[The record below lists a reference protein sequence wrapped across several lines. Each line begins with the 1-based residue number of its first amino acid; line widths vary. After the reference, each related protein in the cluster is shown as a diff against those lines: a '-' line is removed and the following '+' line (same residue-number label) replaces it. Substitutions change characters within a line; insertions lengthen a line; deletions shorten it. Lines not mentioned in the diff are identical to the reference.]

1 MDFAAGM
8 SACGNAQG
16 ARLLARTPSARIA
29 ERQYV
34 IGQLLGRFLGQSV
47 DVRAWNEDYTAITCA
62 DGPGMVAVPDG
73 LLAVAPSLWLTSAS
87 VPREPVDWLDPGAFL
102 GRHALPFERFPA
114 IFAPARMPS
123 PAPAG
128 PSADPCVTIP
138 MDLFG
143 SAFFMLT
150 RYEELVGEARDVHGR
165 FPAEASLAYRQG
177 FLDVPV
183 VNQYAEVLWAA
194 LLRLWPRL
202 QRSRRSYS
210 LWVSHDVD
218 QPFLSYRRSR
228 AKLLAGSVKRCA
240 GDVILRRSARL
251 AARRAGAIVTTLAR
265 GAQGDPHYNFETV
278 MDLDEACGRHA
289 TYFFLATGPGPFAPT
304 YRIDDPEV
312 RAVLRAA
319 AQRSHSVGLHASYVS
334 ALDADA
340 LRREWQALRAACEEE
355 GVRQESWGS
364 RCHYLRWSAA
374 EGTRHADVVGIDYD
388 STLGYASR
396 AGFRCG
402 TCYEYAT
409 FDLAQGRPL
418 RLVERPLI
426 AMESSIIDP
435 QYMGMGL
442 TEAAFDA
449 FTDLAVECR
458 KYEGTYALLWHNHRL
473 VSKGEVEFYKALL
486 GAC

>member
-1 MDFAAGM
+1 MNLAAEITPR
-8 SACGNAQG
+8 GNASD
-16 ARLLARTPSARIA
+16 ARLLVRIPAARSA
-29 ERQYV
+29 ERRYIV
-34 IGQLLGRFLGQSV
+34 GQLLGRFLGQSV
-47 DVRAWNEDYTAITCA
+47 DVCAWGEGYSTITCV
-62 DGPGMVAVPDG
+62 DGPGMVVVPDN
-73 LLAVAPSLWLTSAS
+73 LLAVPPKAWLTAAS
-87 VPREPVDWLDPGAFL
+87 LPGEPVAWLDAAAFL
-102 GRHALPFERFPA
+102 GRHGLPFQRLPA
-114 IFAPARMPS
+114 IFPPALGAS
-123 PAPAG
+123 PTPAVSSSG
-128 PSADPCVTIP
+128 PCITIP

-150 RYEELVGEARDVHGR
+150 RYEELVSQDRDVHGR

-177 FLDVPV
+177 FLDAPV

-218 QPFLSYRRSR
+218 LPFLSYRRSR
-228 AKLLAGSVKRCA
+228 GRLLAGGLKQCA
-240 GDVILRRSARL
+240 GDLITRRSARL
-251 AARRAGAIVTTLAR
+251 ATRRAGAIATTLAR
-265 GAQGDPHYNFETV
+265 GALGDPHYNFETV
-278 MDLDEACGRHA
+278 MDLDEACGQRA

-304 YRIDDPEV
+304 YGIDEPEM
-312 RAVLRAA
+312 RAVLRAV
-319 AQRSHSVGLHASYVS
+319 AQRGHSVGLHASYAS
-334 ALDADA
+334 AEDAGA
-340 LRREWQALRAACEEE
+340 LRLEWRALLAACEAE

-374 EGTRHADVVGIDYD
+374 EGIRRADSVGIDYD
-388 STLGYASR
+388 STLAYAGR

-473 VSKGEVEFYKALL
+473 VSEGEVELYKALL
-486 GAC
+486 EAC